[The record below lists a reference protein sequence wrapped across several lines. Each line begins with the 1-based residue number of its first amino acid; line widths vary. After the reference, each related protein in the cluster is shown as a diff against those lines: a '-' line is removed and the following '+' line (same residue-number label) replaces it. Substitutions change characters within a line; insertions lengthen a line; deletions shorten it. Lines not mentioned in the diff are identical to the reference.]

1 VSDQWSADPGAFP
14 PTPSTVPTGWQTQ
27 PGHLAPDGPPP
38 FGSGP
43 TPPKPAPPPAPKP
56 PRTTRNLVVALSVLA
71 VLLLIVSASL
81 VLVVRN
87 DDGELASGS
96 PTTTAP
102 STTRPSTPPSSSGG
116 PSTSTPP
123 STVNPTPAGPA
134 PTKEELDAEIEELS
148 RFVERERGLPFLE
161 PVTVT
166 MADEALFDE
175 RLFSDFDEP
184 EQVEGRQETARILK
198 ALGLID
204 ADLDLDE
211 TLRQMLSGGVLGF
224 YDPETSE
231 LVVRGQAITPYIRE
245 TLVHELTHALD
256 DQHFELHQPGYDDLD
271 DETSFGF
278 SAVVEGNARR
288 IESAYVRSM
297 SPEDQARRDLEE
309 QAFGTA
315 TAPLLASVPV
325 VLLEILQAPY
335 EEGQTLVD
343 SLFDL
348 GGQELVDAAIQEPPT
363 TSTQVLHP
371 ETFLAGIGALPVDP
385 PMADGEVLD
394 EGQFGELMTR
404 ITLGASEDP
413 SVATN
418 AASGWAG
425 DWYVTWEDGDDSVCI
440 RIDYAMDS
448 DRDLDELEDA
458 YTSWA
463 APRGATVERLGDI
476 LEVTSC
482 SAAAGGTSPL

>member
-1 VSDQWSADPGAFP
+1 VI
-14 PTPSTVPTGWQTQ
+14 
-27 PGHLAPDGPPP
+27 
-38 FGSGP
+38 
-43 TPPKPAPPPAPKP
+43 
-56 PRTTRNLVVALSVLA
+56 ALSVLA

-81 VLVVRN
+81 VLVVRS
-87 DDGELASGS
+87 DDDVVASGS

-102 STTRPSTPPSSSGG
+102 STTRPSTPPSSSPGG
-116 PSTSTPP
+116 PSPSTPP
-123 STVNPTPAGPA
+123 TTVDPTPAGPA
-134 PTKEELDAEIEELS
+134 PTKEELDAEIDELS
-148 RFVERERGLPFLE
+148 RFVETERGLPFLQ

-175 RLFSDFDEP
+175 RLFADFDEP
-184 EQVEGRQETARILK
+184 EQVEGRQETGRILK

-204 ADLDLDE
+204 ADVDLDE
-211 TLRQMLSGGVLGF
+211 TLRQMLTAGVLGF

-288 IESAYVRSM
+288 VESEFVKSM

-309 QAFGTA
+309 QQFGTA
-315 TAPLLASVPV
+315 VAPLLASIPV

-335 EEGQTLVD
+335 EEGQPLVD
-343 SLFDL
+343 TLFDL
-348 GGQELVDAAIQEPPT
+348 GGQDLIDAAIEEPPT
-363 TSTQVLHP
+363 TSSQVLHP
-371 ETFLAGIGALPVDP
+371 DLFLAGIGALPVDP
-385 PMADGEVLD
+385 PAADGEVLD
-394 EGQFGELMTR
+394 EGLFGELMTR
-404 ITLGASEDP
+404 ITLETSEDP

-425 DWYVTWEDGDDSVCI
+425 DWYVTWEDGPDSVCI
-440 RIDYAMDS
+440 RIAYAMDTG
-448 DRDLDELEDA
+448 RDLDELEDA

-463 APRGATVERLGDI
+463 APRGATVERTGDQ
-476 LEVTSC
+476 LQVTSC
-482 SAAAGGTSPL
+482 SATAGGTSPL